1 MMIER
6 GWTYCMRN
14 RILIGL
20 LLLFM
25 FGGIAAGIVG
35 CDIYTE
41 DKEFEKIDY
50 VIGVSQANMRESWR
64 LVSTNEI
71 VEEAK
76 KYSNISLVI
85 TDATSSTEKQK
96 ADIEK
101 LLEYGI
107 DLLIVSPWDVKE
119 MTPVICEVY
128 QKIPVIVMDRAVEGY
143 NYTLYIGPDNE
154 IIGRQ
159 AGEAIL
165 PLLERRTGT
174 VLELC
179 GSEASQSS
187 IDRSKGYQSIVSE
200 YGGIRTLQYRVESA
214 TRDDTEELVLHLK
227 DALKDVDAIFA
238 HNDYMARGAWMALA
252 RLGYRI
258 PIIGIDGF
266 TGENNGVSM
275 VQNDII
281 AATITCPTGG
291 KEAIQNAMNILEHVS
306 GVPKQIILRSHNIT
320 KENVEIYIESLN
332 DPSLQIEN
340 IIDVGYSQL
349 GTESAWRLAN
359 TASIKEAARDA
370 GINLIY
376 EDADQ
381 SQEKQ
386 MEAIRR
392 FIELKVDVIVLS
404 PVVDTGWEEV
414 LQEARLAGGI
424 PVILSDRKIIVE
436 DEELFTTYLGADFL
450 EEGRNAMRWIIDH
463 IPADTDGVNILELQ
477 GTIGASPA
485 TGRKEGFEEILGQY
499 PKYRIIYSESGDF
512 TYEGGKR
519 IVEKYLSEHDWNID
533 VIFAHN
539 DDMALGAIDAL
550 EDNNIKPGD
559 EVKVV
564 SVDGTKEAFRAIM
577 DGKLNCT
584 VECTPLLGPQ
594 LMKAIRDL
602 MSGKELP
609 LRIITE
615 GKIYTKEDAAKAYK
629 SRKY

>member
-1 MMIER
+1 
-6 GWTYCMRN
+6 MRN
-14 RILIGL
+14 KKLIGL
-20 LLLFM
+20 VLLSIFCW
-25 FGGIAAGIVG
+25 IAAGYIG
-35 CDIYTE
+35 CNIYTE

-71 VEEAK
+71 EEEAK
-76 KYSNISLVI
+76 KYSNISLII

-101 LLEYGI
+101 LLDYGI

-119 MTPVICEVY
+119 MTPIICEVY

-143 NYTLYIGPDNE
+143 DYTLYIGPDNE

-165 PLLERRTGT
+165 SLLKSHKGK

-187 IDRSKGYQSIVSE
+187 IDRSKGYQTIISE
-200 YGGIRTLQYRVESA
+200 YGGINTIQYRVETA
-214 TRDDTEELVLHLK
+214 TRDDTEDLVLRLN
-227 DALKDVDAIFA
+227 DTLKDVDAIFA
-238 HNDYMARGAWMALA
+238 HNDYMARGAWIALQ

-266 TGENNGVSM
+266 IGENNGVSM

-320 KENVEIYIESLN
+320 KENVDTYIKSL
-332 DPSLQIEN
+332 DQPSIELEN

-359 TASIKEAARDA
+359 TSSIKEAARDA

-386 MEAIRR
+386 IEAIRR

-414 LQEARLAGGI
+414 LQEASLAGI

-450 EEGRNAMRWIIDH
+450 EEGRNAMRWIIEH
-463 IPADTDGVNILELQ
+463 IPADSDGVNILELQ

-485 TGRKEGFEEILGQY
+485 TGRKDGFEEILGQY
-499 PKYRIIYSESGDF
+499 PKYQIIYSESGDF
-512 TYEGGKR
+512 TYEGGKH
-519 IVEKYLSEHDWNID
+519 IVKEYLSEHEWNID

-550 EDNNIKPGD
+550 EENHIKPGD

-577 DGKLNCT
+577 DDKLNCT

-594 LMKAIRDL
+594 LMKAIKDL